1 MFLLLVYA
9 FAQQIL
15 SLQVNIIYMY
25 TKCIALLPHR
35 SMFMP
40 VNFVILFNR
49 TPKNTKFAVFCWK
62 SVPQQ
67 SIFLFIN
74 HMWNFV
80 LYVMEQKNMPLSCLL
95 FETYRVI

>member
-49 TPKNTKFAVFCWK
+49 TPKKHKVCSFFAEKVYPNRAYLYSLIMCEILSSMWWNKKTCLF
-62 SVPQQ
+62 PAY
-67 SIFLFIN
+67 FLRHIG
-74 HMWNFV
+74 
-80 LYVMEQKNMPLSCLL
+80 
-95 FETYRVI
+95 